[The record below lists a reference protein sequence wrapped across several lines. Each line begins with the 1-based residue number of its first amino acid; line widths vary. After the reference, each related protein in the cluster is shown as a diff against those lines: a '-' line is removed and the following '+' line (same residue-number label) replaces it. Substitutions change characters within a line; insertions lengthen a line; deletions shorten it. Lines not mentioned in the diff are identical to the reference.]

1 MPNVVILH
9 GILQHLIEQILD
21 QDQVYAFQNT
31 GLHIL
36 YNWPFDDNDYWVNA
50 DLCIDIV
57 KTFIINAGLP
67 YSLSNPKLC
76 SILFKDKALLG
87 PMLSNFLQP

>member
-31 GLHIL
+31 GWHIL
-36 YNWPFDDNDYWVNA
+36 HNWPFDDNDY
-50 DLCIDIV
+50 
-57 KTFIINAGLP
+57 
-67 YSLSNPKLC
+67 
-76 SILFKDKALLG
+76 
-87 PMLSNFLQP
+87 